1 MPTSQSHGGS
11 SSVEV
16 PSPRCVRLTTKISHH
31 GNKAEAAGLEG
42 PHESGA
48 LENAEGWRRPQ
59 SLLSEVCL
67 RWWGANVEWGV
78 LGDPGLIFLA
88 PQIDRK
94 PRRFSGGQE
103 RKKQA
108 EGAQ

>member
-1 MPTSQSHGGS
+1 M
-11 SSVEV
+11 
-16 PSPRCVRLTTKISHH
+16 TTKISHH
-31 GNKAEAAGLEG
+31 GNKAEVAGLDRLEQRRL
-42 PHESGA
+42 HESGA
-48 LENAEGWRRPQ
+48 LENAEGWRHPQ

-67 RWWGANVEWGV
+67 RWWGANVEWGRG
-78 LGDPGLIFLA
+78 LGDPGFIFLA

-103 RKKQA
+103 RKKQG

>member
-31 GNKAEAAGLEG
+31 GNKAEVAGLDRLEQRRL
-42 PHESGA
+42 HESGA

-67 RWWGANVEWGV
+67 RWWGANVEGGAWGPR
-78 LGDPGLIFLA
+78 LHLLSTT
-88 PQIDRK
+88 DR
-94 PRRFSGGQE
+94 
-103 RKKQA
+103 
-108 EGAQ
+108 